1 MNRYII
7 SLLSSVLLLVTVS
20 CEKEADKAPLSRL
33 REPKVLVSDVTNSSF
48 NVSWDI
54 VTDAGSYTYIFNGED
69 TVTTRER
76 SVSFAGLTP
85 SVEYSFA
92 VRTDAGNNGQ
102 YESSRFVTVHVVT
115 DSESV
120 LDAPEPVVVAAYK
133 SRTIINWKPVAGASY
148 YEYSVA
154 GMTGRVE
161 TCSVELGGFAGSTE
175 YIFHLKAVSRD
186 SYVNDSPEAEI
197 KFTTRPDSEDIPQII
212 MSLLECGPDYANFNV
227 YAVPDFR
234 YVYFG
239 VPASY
244 FVGHSETEI
253 RDTYLKYITDAI
265 EDYGLTMEGGMSQY
279 SVTGS
284 SNYTEYPLYP
294 ELSYYIVAFGV
305 GLDGKATT
313 PLYKIAAKTCAD
325 DVMTE
330 PSVDGADWFRQ
341 TMFHSVFGQYN
352 ASNCL
357 WVKWAGD
364 DIVKMKYVLTSTY
377 SFNTYFDGSAEL
389 FEKYVSLL
397 GSSVSDDKNLAK
409 INGDEGLT
417 TRFAPLSAANSYT
430 LGALAYNEL
439 GDSTFVMNTLSTKAT
454 ANYYDWAFVSLGTS
468 SAHPAATSLTANLAI
483 AFSESESLNIQV
495 SDVRYLLV
503 RSSELDGVSLEDAS
517 SLLEVGGTNL
527 SSTQVKVLNMTG
539 KLSMSF
545 GTDGAALEPGCKYT
559 LLVGFTSVSGDEVLR
574 YASASTA
581 VGTAATK
588 SNGTGQ
594 PKGRIELNAPAILD
608 TYEIS
613 R

>member
-1 MNRYII
+1 M
-7 SLLSSVLLLVTVS
+7 LLMVAIS
-20 CEKEADKAPLSRL
+20 CEKEAVQTSLPRL

-48 NVSWDI
+48 NVSWDV
-54 VTDAGSYTYIFNGED
+54 VTDAGSYTYIFNGKD
-69 TVTTRER
+69 TVTTRDR
-76 SVSFAGLTP
+76 SVSFTGLTP

-92 VRTDAGNNGQ
+92 VRTDAGNNGD
-102 YESSRFVTVHVVT
+102 YADSRFVTVHVVT
-115 DSESV
+115 DGESV

-133 SRTIINWKPVAGASY
+133 SRTIISWKPVSGASY
-148 YEYSVA
+148 YEYSVS

-175 YIFHLKAVSRD
+175 YVFHLKAVSRD

-197 KFTTRPDSEDIPQII
+197 KFTTRPDTEDIPQLI
-212 MSLLECGPDYANFNV
+212 MSLLECGPDYVNFNV

-253 RDTYLKYITDAI
+253 RDTYMKYITDAI
-265 EDYGLTMEGGMSQY
+265 EDYGLTMEGGMAQY

-305 GLDGKATT
+305 SLDGKATT

-330 PSVDGADWFRQ
+330 PSLGGADWFRQ

-357 WVKWAGD
+357 WTNWSGEN
-364 DIVKMKYVLTSTY
+364 IVKMKYILTSTY
-377 SFNTYFDGSAEL
+377 SFNVYFDGSAEL
-389 FEKYVSLL
+389 FEKYVSLR
-397 GSSVSDDKNLAK
+397 GSIVSEAQNLEK
-409 INGDEGLT
+409 INGEDGLT
-417 TRFAPLSAANSYT
+417 TRFAPLPAANSYT
-430 LGALAYNEL
+430 LGTLAFNEA
-439 GDSTFVMNTLSTKAT
+439 GDSTFVMNTLATKAT

-468 SAHPAATSLTANLAI
+468 SAHPASTSLAANLSI
-483 AFSESESLNIQV
+483 AFSASDDLNIQL
-495 SDVRYLLV
+495 SGVRYLLV
-503 RSSELDGVSLEDAS
+503 KSSELDGVSLKDAS
-517 SLLEVGGTNL
+517 SLVATDGTDL

-545 GTDGAALEPGCKYT
+545 GTDGTLLEPDCKYT
-559 LLVGFTSVSGDEVLR
+559 LFVGFTSVSGDEVLR
-574 YASASTA
+574 FASASTA
-581 VGTAATK
+581 AGAPATK
-588 SNGTGQ
+588 SHGTGQ

>member
-1 MNRYII
+1 M
-7 SLLSSVLLLVTVS
+7 LLMVAIS
-20 CEKEADKAPLSRL
+20 CEKDATQTSLPRL

-48 NVSWDI
+48 NVSWDV
-54 VTDAGSYTYIFNGED
+54 VTDAGSYTYIFNGKD
-69 TVTTRER
+69 TVTTRDR
-76 SVSFAGLTP
+76 SVSFTGLTP

-102 YESSRFVTVHVVT
+102 YENSRFVTVHVVT
-115 DSESV
+115 DGESV

-133 SRTIINWKPVAGASY
+133 SRTIINWKPISGASY
-148 YEYSVA
+148 YEYSVS

-161 TCSVELGGFAGSTE
+161 TCSVELGGFDGSTE
-175 YIFHLKAVSRD
+175 YAFHLKAVSRD

-197 KFTTRPDSEDIPQII
+197 KFTTRPDTEDIPQLI

-253 RDTYLKYITDAI
+253 RDTYMKYITDAI
-265 EDYGLTMEGGMSQY
+265 EDYGLTMEGGMAQY

-305 GLDGKATT
+305 SLDGKATT

-330 PSVDGADWFRQ
+330 PSLGGADWFRQ

-357 WVKWAGD
+357 WTNWSGEN
-364 DIVKMKYVLTSTY
+364 IVKMKYILASTY
-377 SFNTYFDGSAEL
+377 SFNVYFDGSAEL
-389 FEKYVSLL
+389 FEKYVSLQ
-397 GSSVSDDKNLAK
+397 GSMVSEAQNLEK
-409 INGDEGLT
+409 INGADGLT
-417 TRFAPLSAANSYT
+417 TRFATLPAANSYT
-430 LGALAYNEL
+430 LGALAFNEA
-439 GDSTFVMNTLSTKAT
+439 GDSTFVMNTLATKAT

-468 SAHPAATSLTANLAI
+468 SAHPASTSLAANLSI
-483 AFSESESLNIQV
+483 AFSESDDLNIQLLG
-495 SDVRYLLV
+495 VRYLLV
-503 RSSELDGVSLEDAS
+503 KSSELDGVSLKDAS
-517 SLLEVGGTNL
+517 ALVAAGGTDL

-545 GTDGAALEPGCKYT
+545 GTDGTLLEPDCKYT

-574 YASASTA
+574 FASASTA
-581 VGTAATK
+581 AGAPATK
-588 SNGTGQ
+588 SHGIGQ

>member
-7 SLLSSVLLLVTVS
+7 PLLSSMILMVAIS
-20 CEKEADKAPLSRL
+20 CEKEGTDAALPLL
-33 REPKVLVSDVTNSSF
+33 PEPKVLVSDVTNSSF
-48 NVSWDI
+48 NVSWDV
-54 VTDAGSYTYIFNGED
+54 VTDAGSYTYIFNCVD

-76 SVSFAGLTP
+76 SLSFAGLTP

-102 YESSRFVTVHVVT
+102 YADSRFVTVHVVT
-115 DSESV
+115 DGESV

-148 YEYSVA
+148 YEYSVS

-161 TCSVELGGFAGSTE
+161 TCSVELGGFEGSTE
-175 YIFHLKAVSRD
+175 YVFHLKAVSRD
-186 SYVNDSPEAEI
+186 DYVNDSPEAEI
-197 KFTTRPDSEDIPQII
+197 KFTTRPDTEDIPQII
-212 MSLLECGPDYANFNV
+212 MSLIECGPDYANFDV

-244 FVGHSETEI
+244 FVGHSEMEI
-253 RDTYLKYITDAI
+253 RDTYMKYITDAI
-265 EDYGLTMEGGMSQY
+265 AEYGLTMEGGMAQY

-294 ELSYYIVAFGV
+294 ELSYYIVTFGV
-305 GLDGKATT
+305 SLDGRATT

-330 PSVDGADWFRQ
+330 PSADGADWFRQ

-357 WVKWAGD
+357 WTNWSGD
-364 DIVKMKYVLTSTY
+364 YIAKMKYILTSTY

-389 FEKYVSLL
+389 LERYVSLN
-397 GSSVSDDKNLAK
+397 GSNVSDAQNLEK
-409 INGDEGLT
+409 INGEEGLT
-417 TRFAPLSAANSYT
+417 TRFAPLSAASSYT
-430 LGALAYNEL
+430 LGTLAFNEA

-468 SAHPAATSLTANLAI
+468 SVHPASTSLAANLAI
-483 AFSESESLNIQV
+483 AFSESDALNIQL
-495 SDVRYLLV
+495 SGVRYLLV
-503 RSSELDGVSLEDAS
+503 RSSELDGVSLKDAS
-517 SLLEVGGTNL
+517 ELVKTGGTDL
-527 SSTQVKVLNMTG
+527 SSTQVEVLNMTG

-545 GTDGAALEPGCKYT
+545 GTDGTMLEPGCKYT

-574 YASASTA
+574 FSTASTA
-581 VGTAATK
+581 AGSTATK
-588 SNGTGQ
+588 SHGIGQ
-594 PKGRIELNAPAILD
+594 PKGRIELNAPALLD